1 MEHEGIDWAALLRT
15 AGWLAAVLCL
25 YATALRLPLETR
37 LAAWPN
43 RAYAAAIVLAGV
55 AVAVLAN
62 LALTVNDAHFDLTR
76 EKAYTPSGTALQA
89 VADVASLVSIAYFYR
104 SQEAEARRAR
114 DLLLVM
120 ARRNPNLRVTTI
132 DPDREPALARR
143 QGIQLYNAAIIEAAG
158 RRVVVQGTD
167 ETEIALGIQRALR
180 GRAITACFLEGH
192 GELPMDNFEY
202 HTHMEGAGSHSHRDA
217 SSQVVEMPGHGV
229 GRLRRALEAQGYEA
243 RRLVLAT
250 AGAVPPDC
258 TLLVAAN
265 PRTTF
270 LPAESQALRAYLQQG
285 GAALLLLDLGFVP
298 EPGLARL
305 LAELGLRAEQA
316 VVSDPASHY
325 ATDPEMVAVTGYDP
339 HPATRGVS
347 LTFYAGIRPLTLLP
361 PTGDLRIVPLL
372 RSSRDSTTRGVA
384 PVQARMVEHEPEGD
398 GAAPAA
404 GARVLGA
411 AVEGHLDSGTRPM
424 RVIVVG
430 DGDFASNS
438 FFPYMANS
446 DLLLASVR
454 WLAREERG
462 TAIATRIPVPPLMAL
477 TGRQLSIVFFIT
489 VAALPLS
496 VVALGC
502 LVWWRRR

>member
-1 MEHEGIDWAALLRT
+1 MEHEGIDWPVLLRT

-37 LAAWPN
+37 LLAWSN
-43 RAYAAAIVLAGV
+43 RAYAAGIVIV
-55 AVAVLAN
+55 AVAVTVLAN
-62 LALTVNDAHFDLTR
+62 LALTLNDAHFDLTR
-76 EKAYTPSGTALQA
+76 EKAYTPSDTALLA
-89 VADVASLVSIAYFYR
+89 VAEVSSPVTIAYFYR

-120 ARRNPNLRVTTI
+120 ARRNPNLRVTAI

-143 QGIQLYNAAIIEAAG
+143 QGIQLYNAAIIEAEG

-167 ETEIALGIQRALR
+167 ETDIALGIQRALR
-180 GRAITACFLEGH
+180 GRAVAACFLEGH

-202 HTHMEGAGSHSHRDA
+202 HTHMEGAGGHSHGDS

-229 GRLRRALEAQGYEA
+229 GRLRRSLEAQGYEA

-250 AGAVPPDC
+250 AGAVPTEC
-258 TLLVAAN
+258 TLLIAAS
-265 PRTTF
+265 PRKTF
-270 LPAESQALRAYLQQG
+270 LPAESQALRAYLQGG
-285 GAALLLLDLGFVP
+285 GAALLLLDLGFVL

-305 LAELGLRAEQA
+305 LGDFGLRAEQA
-316 VVSDPASHY
+316 VVVDPSSHY
-325 ATDPEMVAVTGYDP
+325 ATDPETVAITGYDP

-361 PTGDLRIVPLL
+361 SAGDLRTVPLL
-372 RSSRDSTTRGVA
+372 QSSRESTTRGVA
-384 PVQARMVEHEPEGD
+384 PVQASLVDAELEDD
-398 GAAPAA
+398 GAAQAT
-404 GARVLGA
+404 GSRVLGV
-411 AVEGHLDSGTRPM
+411 AVEGHLDGGARPM
-424 RVIVVG
+424 RAIVIG

-477 TGRQLSIVFFIT
+477 TGRQLSIIFCIV
-489 VAALPLS
+489 VVALPLS